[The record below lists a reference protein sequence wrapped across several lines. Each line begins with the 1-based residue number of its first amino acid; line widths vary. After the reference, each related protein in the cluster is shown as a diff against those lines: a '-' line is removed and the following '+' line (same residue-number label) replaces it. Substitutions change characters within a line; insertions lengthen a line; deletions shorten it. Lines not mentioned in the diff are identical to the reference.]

1 MKRVVRELRDLV
13 PLRPLTQAEELR
25 IAENQA
31 NRLLSLAELNG
42 PPFPEEV
49 IRRTASDSGREV
61 VGHPRVRLGALV
73 EGSLGHRLEQQ

>member
-42 PPFPEEV
+42 PPFPEV